1 MPFDDDDADDGA
13 NATELVETYGAWR
26 TFCLFVA
33 RLGRNSTRDADFLLK
48 FIIIGRF
55 FSLTG
60 LDNLLIS
67 TLVRRSGHGEIM
79 SITPFHS

>member
-13 NATELVETYGAWR
+13 NATELVETYGTWR